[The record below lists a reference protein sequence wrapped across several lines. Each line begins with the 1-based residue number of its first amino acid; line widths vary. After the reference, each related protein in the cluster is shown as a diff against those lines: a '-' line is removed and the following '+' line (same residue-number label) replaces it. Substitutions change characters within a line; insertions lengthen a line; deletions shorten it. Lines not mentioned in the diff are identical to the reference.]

1 MKVILLED
9 VSSVGKMGQTV
20 SVKDGYARNF
30 LIPRKLA
37 IPATPKNLKLQ
48 EHHLRA
54 VEIKRSKQLSSAQE
68 VADRIGQVTLSFT
81 RKAGESG
88 RLFGSVTN
96 MDLAEALQE
105 KGLPVERRTIILNEP
120 IKDLGEFEVMVKLHS
135 EVSATLKVRVEK
147 EEEEVPAE
155 A

>member
-9 VSSVGKMGQTV
+9 VSSIGKMGQTV

-54 VEIKRSKQLSSAQE
+54 VEIKRSKQLSGAQE

-96 MDLAEALQE
+96 MDLADALEQ
-105 KGLPVERRTIILNEP
+105 KGLPVERKTIILNEP